1 MEPLRADS
9 VPDHTVPDDTVH
21 DDTGPGCSSLR
32 NYHRRQ
38 FLRNG
43 AFATGGLLS
52 QGMLTRLAE
61 RLSIASESKS
71 SDAVRAKSLILLW
84 MQGGPS
90 QLETFDPH
98 PDSKIGG
105 ETKAIAT
112 SVSGLQIAST
122 LPRTAEIMHRAT
134 LIRSMV
140 SKEGDHERATY
151 NMKTGWRPDPT
162 LIHPA
167 IGSVVCHQTEDNIE
181 IPRHISILSGQ
192 WPSRGGY
199 MGSVLDAFK
208 TGDPKDPLPNLKSY
222 TDKKVFESRL
232 DDLQNVVE
240 SEFRRGRLRE
250 LDKNKTLHQSS
261 TVRATTMMA
270 SDQIK
275 AFDIGLEPS
284 QVVDSFG
291 DNSFGRGCLAAIRL
305 IEQGVRCVEV
315 ELSGWDTHVENYSL
329 QRGRCAILD
338 AALHSLIQ
346 QLEERG
352 LLNQTIVMCGGEFGR
367 TPKINVADGRDHWP
381 TGFSTFLA
389 GGPFRAGHVHGETTH
404 ELNETGTD
412 PLKGVRDAVK
422 IEDLHATLLHS
433 FGIDF
438 SKELQTPIGRPLTLS
453 AGSIIKSLF

>member
-1 MEPLRADS
+1 MEPLRAANISAANMGAADIAAGCDS
-9 VPDHTVPDDTVH
+9 MQDF
-21 DDTGPGCSSLR
+21 
-32 NYHRRQ
+32 HRRR
-38 FLRNG
+38 FLRG
-43 AFATGGLLS
+43 AAMTTGGLLS
-52 QGMLTRLAE
+52 QAMLTRIAE
-61 RLSIASESKS
+61 RLAIACESRS
-71 SDAVRAKSLILLW
+71 SDKLGAKSLILLW

-98 PDSKIGG
+98 PGSKIGG
-105 ETKAIAT
+105 ETKAIET
-112 SVSGLQIAST
+112 SVPGLQIAST

-134 LIRSMV
+134 LVRSMV

-162 LIHPA
+162 LVHPA
-167 IGSVVCHQTEDNIE
+167 IGSVICHQTEDNIE

-222 TDKKVFESRL
+222 TEKKVFENRL
-232 DDLQNVVE
+232 DDLRNVVE
-240 SEFRRGRLRE
+240 SEFRRGRLRD
-250 LDKNKTLHQSS
+250 LDKNKTLHESS

-275 AFDIGLEPS
+275 AFDISLETAG
-284 QVVDSFG
+284 VIESFG

-338 AALHSLIQ
+338 AALHSLIK

-352 LLNQTIVMCGGEFGR
+352 LLDKTIVMCGGEFGR

-381 TGFSTFLA
+381 TGFSTLLA
-389 GGPFRAGHVHGETTH
+389 GGPFRTGHVHGETTH
-404 ELNETGTD
+404 ELIEAGKD
-412 PLKGVRDAVK
+412 PLLGVRDPVR
-422 IEDLHATLLHS
+422 IEDLHATLLHA

-438 SKELQTPIGRPLTLS
+438 SQELQTPIGRPLKLGAGKIIESLS
-453 AGSIIKSLF
+453 F

>member
-1 MEPLRADS
+1 MEPLIDRY
-9 VPDHTVPDDTVH
+9 
-21 DDTGPGCSSLR
+21 GNEPGCDSLR
-32 NYHRRQ
+32 NYQRRR
-38 FLRNG
+38 FLRGG
-43 AFATGGLLS
+43 AWVTGGLLS
-52 QGMLTRLAE
+52 QGMLTRIAE
-61 RLSIASESKS
+61 RLSIASEAKNNEKL
-71 SDAVRAKSLILLW
+71 AAKSLIILW

-105 ETKAIAT
+105 ETKGIQS
-112 SVSGLQIAST
+112 SVSRLQIAST
-122 LPRTAEIMHRAT
+122 LPRTAEIMHRTT

-167 IGSVVCHQTEDNIE
+167 IGSVICHQSEDNIE
-181 IPRHISILSGQ
+181 IPRHVSILSGQ

-199 MGSVLDAFK
+199 MGSVLDAFQ

-222 TDKKVFESRL
+222 TEKKVLENRL
-232 DDLQNVVE
+232 HDLKEVVE
-240 SEFRRGRLRE
+240 SEFRKGRLRE
-250 LDKNKTLHQSS
+250 LDKNKTLHESS

-270 SDQIK
+270 SEQIK
-275 AFDIGLEPS
+275 AFDISQEPS
-284 QVVDSFG
+284 SVVAAFG

-315 ELSGWDTHVENYSL
+315 ELSGWDSHVQNYSL
-329 QRGRCAILD
+329 QSGRCAILD
-338 AALHSLIQ
+338 AALHSLIS
-346 QLEERG
+346 QLDERG

-381 TGFSTFLA
+381 TGFSTLLA
-389 GGPFRAGHVHGETTH
+389 GGPFRAGYVHGETTH
-404 ELNETGTD
+404 ELMESGKD
-412 PLKGVRDAVK
+412 PLLGVKDAVR

-438 SKELQTPIGRPLTLS
+438 QKELQTPIGRPLALS
-453 AGSIIKSLF
+453 AGSIIKSLL